1 MTSEGTTVEKFTLAE
16 VAKNKD
22 LKGETKQV
30 WIVLHD
36 HVYNVTKFLDE
47 VRPV

>member
-1 MTSEGTTVEKFTLAE
+1 MTSEVSEVKKYTLAE
-16 VAKNKD
+16 VEKNKD
-22 LKGETKQV
+22 PKGETKQV